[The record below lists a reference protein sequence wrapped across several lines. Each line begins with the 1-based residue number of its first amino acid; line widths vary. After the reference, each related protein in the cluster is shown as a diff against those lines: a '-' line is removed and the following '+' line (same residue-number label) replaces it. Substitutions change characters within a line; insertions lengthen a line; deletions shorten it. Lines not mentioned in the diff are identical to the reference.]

1 MNRFKQKREEYLINS
16 ETNANKQLK
25 YTEYL
30 NDRKLPALKRPLV
43 SLNEYDHLLD
53 SDLELN
59 IIKKP
64 SGYCSNV
71 KKNNFILLKFRLS
84 TICFIFKDKQ

>member
-1 MNRFKQKREEYLINS
+1 MNQFKHKRESILIYS
-16 ETNANKQLK
+16 ETNINKQIK
-25 YTEYL
+25 NSEYL
-30 NDRKLPALKRPLV
+30 NDRKVPVLKRPLM
-43 SLNEYDHLLD
+43 SLKEYDHLLD

-71 KKNNFILLKFRLS
+71 R
-84 TICFIFKDKQ
+84 FKHFSL